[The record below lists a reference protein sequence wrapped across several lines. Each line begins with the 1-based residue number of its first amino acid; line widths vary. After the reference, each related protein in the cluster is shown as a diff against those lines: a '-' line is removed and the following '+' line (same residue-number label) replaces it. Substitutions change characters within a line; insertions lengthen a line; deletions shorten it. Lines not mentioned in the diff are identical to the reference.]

1 MTFGNPFEE
10 NNAPAMEEP
19 PAGSPASP
27 VPTSS
32 GVERASDLGSD
43 EAVTLTLKEGAGFDA
58 AWIVVKAPTVEG
70 ALTLLDDAKRHRLG
84 ERVKEAAEE
93 FRSGSGGN
101 SARQANTRPAPQQR
115 QAPAQQYNAPQAA
128 AQSAVPGDSCPH
140 GRTHKE
146 GVSKASGKPY
156 SAYFCNGPRGQQ
168 CDPIWGKPPQA
179 QQNGPIPF

>member
-43 EAVTLTLKEGAGFDA
+43 EAVTLTLKEGGGFDA

-84 ERVKEAAEE
+84 ERVKAAAEE
-93 FRSGSGGN
+93 FRAGSGGN
-101 SARQANTRPAPQQR
+101 SARQANARPAPQQQ
-115 QAPAQQYNAPQAA
+115 QATAQQAA
-128 AQSAVPGDSCPH
+128 ASPVPGDTCPH

-146 GVSKASGKPY
+146 GVNKAGKPY
-156 SAYFCNGPRGQQ
+156 AGFFCDGPRGQQ
-168 CDPIWGKPPQA
+168 CAPIWGKPPQA

>member
-10 NNAPAMEEP
+10 NTEAPAVAENAPA
-19 PAGSPASP
+19 AAP
-27 VPTSS
+27 VVAPTH
-32 GVERASDLGSD
+32 GSD
-43 EAVTLTLKEGAGFDA
+43 EAVTLTLKEGGGYDA
-58 AWIVVKAPTVEG
+58 AWIVLKAPTVEG
-70 ALTLLDDAKRHRLG
+70 ALALLDDAKSRKLG
-84 ERVKEAAEE
+84 EQVKAAAEE
-93 FRSGSGGN
+93 FRSGSGG
-101 SARQANTRPAPQQR
+101 SATRQANARPAPQQQQQQQR
-115 QAPAQQYNAPQAA
+115 QQAA
-128 AQSAVPGDSCPH
+128 PTSPVPGDNCPH

>member
-27 VPTSS
+27 VLKSS

-43 EAVTLTLKEGAGFDA
+43 EAVTLTLKEGGGFDA
-58 AWIVVKAPTVEG
+58 AWIVLKAPTVEG
-70 ALTLLDDAKRHRLG
+70 ALALLDDAKSRRLG
-84 ERVKEAAEE
+84 ERVKAAAEE
-93 FRSGSGGN
+93 FRAGSGGN
-101 SARQANTRPAPQQR
+101 ATRQANAPTAPQQR
-115 QAPAQQYNAPQAA
+115 QQAPAQQHSAPQAA
-128 AQSAVPGDSCPH
+128 AQSAVPGDNCPH

-168 CDPIWGKPPQA
+168 
-179 QQNGPIPF
+179 